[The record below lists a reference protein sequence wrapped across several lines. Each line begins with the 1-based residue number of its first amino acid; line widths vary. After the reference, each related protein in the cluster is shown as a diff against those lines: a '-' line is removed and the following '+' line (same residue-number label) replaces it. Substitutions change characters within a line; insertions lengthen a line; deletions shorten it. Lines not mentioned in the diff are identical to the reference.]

1 FGGRTERALQPFAG
15 PVALFDLVE
24 GRVGQY
30 LVNGADTAVGSK
42 RGGPCILPHGQSAP
56 DQALRAIFQW
66 ATDGGRTV
74 ACLDFG
80 ERGTGRNVLHAG
92 AGRRSGRQA
101 ASGAAK
107 NRAGVP
113 ARPGKWGGFHAGIS
127 LWQPLRRPFLNN
139 PSDVPLRRSVLHSSD
154 CHA

>member
-1 FGGRTERALQPFAG
+1 

-56 DQALRAIFQW
+56 YQALRAIFQW

-92 AGRRSGRQA
+92 AGR
-101 ASGAAK
+101 K
-107 NRAGVP
+107 NERHADSCAGKYRAGGP
-113 ARPGKWGGFHAGIS
+113 AKPGKWGGFHAGSS
-127 LWQPLRRPFLNN
+127 LWQRLRRPFLNN
-139 PSDVPLRRSVLHSSD
+139 PSDAPWRRSVLHSSD